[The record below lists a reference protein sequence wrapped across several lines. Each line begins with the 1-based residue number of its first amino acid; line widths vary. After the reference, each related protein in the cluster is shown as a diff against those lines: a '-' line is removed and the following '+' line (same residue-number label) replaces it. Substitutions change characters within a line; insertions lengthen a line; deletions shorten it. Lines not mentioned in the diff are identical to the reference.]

1 MSSSTRRK
9 TEKAGTAG
17 ILKEA
22 VVITLLVIM
31 LLTVLMFIL

>member
-1 MSSSTRRK
+1 MASSTRRK
-9 TEKAGTAG
+9 TEKASTVG

-22 VVITLLVIM
+22 VVITLLVVM